1 MGKSKSTFIPIGG
14 GELKKAEKVVDLL
27 VELLKRD
34 RDSRV
39 LILTV
44 ATNRPESAIDKYNAL
59 FRSKGVKHVDAVDVS
74 ERKDALSK
82 RSIQK
87 VNKADLLFFT
97 GGDQLNITTLL
108 GGSPLGESINNRI
121 NEGVIVAGTSAG
133 AAMMSKWM
141 ITSGDSDKAPNV
153 GGVEIAP
160 GMDMFDSMIIDT
172 HFSQRGRHGRLLAAI
187 AHFPQAIGIGL
198 DERTAAIVKGSKL
211 KIIGDGVAT
220 IMDGSTLTINDLP
233 YRGEGEKVGLAGVT
247 VNVLPD
253 GYRYD
258 IKNRIA
264 IPPALKEIR
273 FSSNGD

>member
-1 MGKSKSTFIPIGG
+1 
-14 GELKKAEKVVDLL
+14 
-27 VELLKRD
+27 
-34 RDSRV
+34 
-39 LILTV
+39 
-44 ATNRPESAIDKYNAL
+44 
-59 FRSKGVKHVDAVDVS
+59 
-74 ERKDALSK
+74 
-82 RSIQK
+82 
-87 VNKADLLFFT
+87 
-97 GGDQLNITTLL
+97 
-108 GGSPLGESINNRI
+108 
-121 NEGVIVAGTSAG
+121 
-133 AAMMSKWM
+133 
-141 ITSGDSDKAPNV
+141 
-153 GGVEIAP
+153 
-160 GMDMFDSMIIDT
+160 
-172 HFSQRGRHGRLLAAI
+172 LLAAI

-247 VNVLPD
+247 INVLPD

>member
-1 MGKSKSTFIPIGG
+1 
-14 GELKKAEKVVDLL
+14 
-27 VELLKRD
+27 
-34 RDSRV
+34 
-39 LILTV
+39 
-44 ATNRPESAIDKYNAL
+44 
-59 FRSKGVKHVDAVDVS
+59 
-74 ERKDALSK
+74 
-82 RSIQK
+82 
-87 VNKADLLFFT
+87 
-97 GGDQLNITTLL
+97 
-108 GGSPLGESINNRI
+108 
-121 NEGVIVAGTSAG
+121 
-133 AAMMSKWM
+133 MMSKWM

-247 VNVLPD
+247 INVLPD

>member
-247 VNVLPD
+247 INVLPD